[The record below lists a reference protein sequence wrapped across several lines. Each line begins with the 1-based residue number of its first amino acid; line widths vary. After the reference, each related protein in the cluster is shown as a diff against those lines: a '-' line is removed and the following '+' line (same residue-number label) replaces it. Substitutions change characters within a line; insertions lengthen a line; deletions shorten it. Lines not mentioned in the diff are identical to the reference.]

1 MEVLDGYLKELQ
13 KTFDDFRKEDVKSFE
28 EYEAKMR
35 AAIELQIA
43 PGMKKQRTSLDE
55 DQDSGVDATTI
66 TTSTQASTA
75 TSSSTAGNT
84 RPSRSAKTAASGNL
98 KLPKLGTKLRQ
109 DIKLE
114 RITESSTTSTN
125 SKQSDAKENDFN
137 SLNVKREKISLG
149 VRSVTSSND
158 DKDSSI
164 LVIPNEVNIITLSDD
179 DEDNADDNNGHS
191 DVDRMPPPMVPAP
204 KKLPA
209 KKTRNA
215 HKNSASAESSA
226 SETNSSQQRE
236 ALEPKK
242 TRKGKKTR
250 KPVLPIVEIKQ
261 EKDAADDVEENAEVS
276 GGKKTKAKNSSEKA
290 DSEAG
295 SKNAT
300 LESVYEDAS
309 DKIPSQPS
317 TGLAP
322 SATYVLPKNS
332 TKGQE
337 LKVDNV
343 GKSKTSFSS
352 ILTEDNSDE
361 EEPMIQVPKNTKKPK
376 ELFNPLVQS
385 PMKAKVAAFEKLQE
399 FGSPAP
405 PVRQTRTKTRQLAKQ
420 NSESS
425 TCSTSSTNST
435 SKLPKPTTPSV
446 ELRYPVKDSTPLG
459 KTIAPVRTYSA
470 QNAVRTQISSS
481 SMKVGSLSRPA
492 SAQPLKIRSRDNSV
506 EDQARS
512 KEALLEKKRKADER
526 VKRAQMQREAQEKEK
541 LDKIEKLMK
550 AKQEKEAA
558 REAAKQLKQQQELQK
573 QLKALEQKRERERK
587 LKAELAEAAKLERD
601 QILSKKIADEKA
613 YLDQMKQNRKEETK
627 PTFTFDMLETDDS
640 TDDEDTVKNSRPN
653 RPPPPAWS
661 LRANAKREIILQAGV
676 NVSTIDKL
684 FSCKPTTP
692 DLAAIFPQI
701 EAKHL
706 QRNSSAFWNT
716 PPRYS
721 QLPKY

>member
-35 AAIELQIA
+35 AAIECQIA
-43 PGMKKQRTSLDE
+43 PGMKKQRTSLEE

-66 TTSTQASTA
+66 TQASTA

-109 DIKLE
+109 EIKLE
-114 RITESSTTSTN
+114 RITESSTTSTH

-137 SLNVKREKISLG
+137 SLNIKREKISLG
-149 VRSVTSSND
+149 VRSMASSND

-179 DEDNADDNNGHS
+179 DDDNADDNNGHS
-191 DVDRMPPPMVPAP
+191 DVDKMPPPMVPAP

-209 KKTRNA
+209 KKTRNT

-226 SETNSSQQRE
+226 SETNSSQNNE
-236 ALEPKK
+236 PLEPKK
-242 TRKGKKTR
+242 TRKGKKTK
-250 KPVLPIVEIKQ
+250 KPVLPMVEIKQ
-261 EKDAADDVEENAEVS
+261 EKDAVDDVEENAEVVGS
-276 GGKKTKAKNSSEKA
+276 KKTKGKKSSEKT
-290 DSEAG
+290 DLEAG

-300 LESVYEDAS
+300 MESVYEDAS

-317 TGLAP
+317 NGLAP

-332 TKGQE
+332 AKEKGE
-337 LKVDNV
+337 ALKVENV
-343 GKSKTSFSS
+343 GKSKTSLSS

-361 EEPMIQVPKNTKKPK
+361 EEPIIQLPKNANKQK

-405 PVRQTRTKTRQLAKQ
+405 PIRQTRTKTRQLAKQ

-425 TCSTSSTNST
+425 TCSASSTNST

-446 ELRYPVKDSTPLG
+446 ELRYPIKDSTPLG
-459 KTIAPVRTYSA
+459 KTVGSVRTYSA
-470 QNAVRTQISSS
+470 QNAIRTQMSSS
-481 SMKVGSLSRPA
+481 STKVGSLSRPA

-506 EDQARS
+506 EDQARAR
-512 KEALLEKKRKADER
+512 EALLEKKRKADDR

-541 LDKIEKLMK
+541 LDKMEKLMK

-558 REAAKQLKQQQELQK
+558 REAAKQLKQQQEIQK

-601 QILSKKIADEKA
+601 QMLSKKIADEKA

-627 PTFTFDMLETDDS
+627 PTLTFDMLETDDS
-640 TDDEDTVKNSRPN
+640 TDDEDTVSKNRPN

-661 LRANAKREIILQAGV
+661 LRANSKREIILQAGV
-676 NVSTIDKL
+676 SVNTIDKL

-701 EAKHL
+701 EEKHL

-721 QLPKY
+721 ELPKY